1 MASTA
6 KRAAQF
12 LTRRPLQLVTAPYRH
27 WSEQRL
33 QARQMQEAQRQIA
46 EAAGEELANFH
57 TMLWSQWPDVV
68 QHVRQHT
75 QRGER
80 P

>member
-1 MASTA
+1 MAAGNVQIVLS
-6 KRAAQF
+6 
-12 LTRRPLQLVTAPYRH
+12 VN
-27 WSEQRL
+27 
-33 QARQMQEAQRQIA
+33 QANYTKAMQEAQRQIA

-80 P
+80 S